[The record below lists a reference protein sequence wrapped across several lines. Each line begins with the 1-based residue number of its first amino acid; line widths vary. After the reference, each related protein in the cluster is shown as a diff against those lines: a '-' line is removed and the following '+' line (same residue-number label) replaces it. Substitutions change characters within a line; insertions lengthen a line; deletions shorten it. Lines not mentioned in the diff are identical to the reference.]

1 MTPEQRENN
10 RQKAALW
17 RANNAERHRANSRAY
32 YAANSEEIRRANKT
46 YRDQHRE
53 EILAARR
60 QDYVARRDEY
70 LSRSKRWRAE
80 NRSTVLEYERLRR
93 KVRVECRLWHGAR
106 KRAVERGVPFSITVA
121 DIKVPEFC
129 PVLGLKLEVAD
140 GKVKPNSPTLDR
152 IIPSLGYVPGNIAVI
167 SQKANTMK
175 SDAGVAEVRALLAW
189 MERTIADNPE
199 LL

>member
-1 MTPEQRENN
+1 MTPEKRESN

-17 RANNAERHRANSRAY
+17 RANNAERHRTNSRAY
-32 YAANSEEIRRANKT
+32 YAANADEVRRRNQE
-46 YRDQHRE
+46 YRDKHRE

-60 QDYVARRDEY
+60 QDYVTRREVY
-70 LSRSKRWRAE
+70 LSRAKRWREA
-80 NRSTVLEYERLRR
+80 NRDAVLEQEKQRR
-93 KVRVECRLWHGAR
+93 KARVEYRLWHGAR
-106 KRAVERGVPFSITVA
+106 KRAIERGLPFTIALT
-121 DIKVPEFC
+121 DIKVPDVC
-129 PVLGLKLEVAD
+129 PVLGLKLEVAE
-140 GKVKPNSPTLDR
+140 GKVRPNSPTLDR